1 MAKALARFMQTHLA
15 TNGAAA
21 PGRWQPARSIYW
33 CGDQWSPRVRV
44 MNEMHINEKGVQH
57 NTKYNY
63 RALHAKATIKAERLP
78 TIVTKGG
85 GGRNPPVQWDPDS
98 CCNVATLQSKST

>member
-1 MAKALARFMQTHLA
+1 MAAGTV
-15 TNGAAA
+15 
-21 PGRWQPARSIYW
+21 YW

-63 RALHAKATIKAERLP
+63 RALHAKESHN
-78 TIVTKGG
+78 KG
-85 GGRNPPVQWDPDS
+85 
-98 CCNVATLQSKST
+98 